1 MLKNTNLNDGLKC
14 LNRASIKERLI
25 ALCTPNYVWAFNNRK
40 NELLYILYSIFRLR
54 PWQVRTASFE
64 EYGKSSADSNDD
76 IIIIFSSNS
85 NSVYIS
91 EQINNVSD
99 FLRWYRY
106 YEVDF
111 TIIND
116 NVHLAWKVVKYAKKH
131 LSQKTCNISMEFG
144 KRYNALYSL

>member
-25 ALCTPNYVWAFNNRK
+25 ALCTPNHVWAFNNRK
-40 NELLYILYSIFRLR
+40 NELLYILYSIFHLR

-64 EYGKSSADSNDD
+64 EYDKSSADSNDD
-76 IIIIFSSNS
+76 IVIFFSCNS
-85 NSVYIS
+85 NSVYVS
-91 EQINNVSD
+91 EQICNISE

-106 YEVDF
+106 NEVDS

-116 NVHLAWKVVKYAKKH
+116 NVHLNWKVVYYSRKH
-131 LSQKTCNISMEFG
+131 FIS
-144 KRYNALYSL
+144 KIV

>member
-1 MLKNTNLNDGLKC
+1 MPKNTNLNDGLRC
-14 LNRASIKERLI
+14 LNQTSIKERLI
-25 ALCTPNYVWAFNNRK
+25 ALCTPNRVWAFNNRK
-40 NELLYILYSIFRLR
+40 NEVLYILYSIFHLL
-54 PWQVRTASFE
+54 PWQVRTSSFDV
-64 EYGKSSADSNDD
+64 YGKSSADSNDD

-106 YEVDF
+106 YEVDS

-116 NVHLAWKVVKYAKKH
+116 NVHLVWKVVKYSRKH
-131 LSQKTCNISMEFG
+131 FIS
-144 KRYNALYSL
+144 KIV

>member
-1 MLKNTNLNDGLKC
+1 MPKNTNLNDGLRC
-14 LNRASIKERLI
+14 FNQTSIKERLI
-25 ALCTPNYVWAFNNRK
+25 ALCTPNRVWAFNNRK
-40 NELLYILYSIFRLR
+40 NEVLYILYSIFHLL
-54 PWQVRTASFE
+54 PWQVRTSSFD

-106 YEVDF
+106 YEVDS

-116 NVHLAWKVVKYAKKH
+116 NVHLVWKVVKYSRKH
-131 LSQKTCNISMEFG
+131 FIS
-144 KRYNALYSL
+144 KIV

>member
-25 ALCTPNYVWAFNNRK
+25 ALCTPNHVWAFNNRK
-40 NELLYILYSIFRLR
+40 NELLYILYSIFHLR

-76 IIIIFSSNS
+76 IVIFFSCNS
-85 NSVYIS
+85 NSVYVS
-91 EQINNVSD
+91 EQICNISE

-106 YEVDF
+106 NEVDS
-111 TIIND
+111 TIIYD
-116 NVHLAWKVVKYAKKH
+116 NVHLNWKVVYYSRKH
-131 LSQKTCNISMEFG
+131 FIS
-144 KRYNALYSL
+144 KIV

>member
-25 ALCTPNYVWAFNNRK
+25 ALCTPNHIWAFNNRK
-40 NELLYILYSIFRLR
+40 NELLYILYSIFHLR

-76 IIIIFSSNS
+76 IVIFFSCNS
-85 NSVYIS
+85 NSVYVS
-91 EQINNVSD
+91 EQICNISE

-106 YEVDF
+106 NEVDS

-116 NVHLAWKVVKYAKKH
+116 NVHLNWKVVYYSRKH
-131 LSQKTCNISMEFG
+131 FIS
-144 KRYNALYSL
+144 KIV

>member
-1 MLKNTNLNDGLKC
+1 MPKNTNLNDGLRC
-14 LNRASIKERLI
+14 LNQTSIKERLI
-25 ALCTPNYVWAFNNRK
+25 ALCTPNRVWAFNNRK
-40 NELLYILYSIFRLR
+40 NEVLYILYSIFHLL
-54 PWQVRTASFE
+54 PWQVRTSSFD

-106 YEVDF
+106 YEVDS

-116 NVHLAWKVVKYAKKH
+116 NVHLVWKVVKYSKKH
-131 LSQKTCNISMEFG
+131 FIS
-144 KRYNALYSL
+144 KIV

>member
-14 LNRASIKERLI
+14 LNQTSIKERLI
-25 ALCTPNYVWAFNNRK
+25 ALCTPNHVWAFNNRK
-40 NELLYILYSIFRLR
+40 NELLYILYSIFHLR

-76 IIIIFSSNS
+76 IVIFFSCNS
-85 NSVYIS
+85 NSVYVS
-91 EQINNVSD
+91 EQICNISE

-106 YEVDF
+106 NEVDS

-116 NVHLAWKVVKYAKKH
+116 NVHLNWKVVYYSRKH
-131 LSQKTCNISMEFG
+131 FIS
-144 KRYNALYSL
+144 KIV

>member
-1 MLKNTNLNDGLKC
+1 MPKNTNLNDGLRC
-14 LNRASIKERLI
+14 LNQTSIKERLI
-25 ALCTPNYVWAFNNRK
+25 ALCTPNRVCAFNNRK
-40 NELLYILYSIFRLR
+40 NEVLYILYSIFHLL
-54 PWQVRTASFE
+54 PWQVRTSSFD

-106 YEVDF
+106 YEVDS

-116 NVHLAWKVVKYAKKH
+116 NVHLVWKVVKYSRKH
-131 LSQKTCNISMEFG
+131 FIS
-144 KRYNALYSL
+144 KIV

>member
-1 MLKNTNLNDGLKC
+1 MQKSTNLNDGLRC
-14 LNRASIKERLI
+14 LNRTSIKERLI
-25 ALCTPNYVWAFNNRK
+25 ALCTPNHVWAFNNRK
-40 NELLYILYSIFRLR
+40 NELLYILYSIFHLR

-64 EYGKSSADSNDD
+64 KFGKSSADSIDD

-106 YEVDF
+106 YEVDS

-116 NVHLAWKVVKYAKKH
+116 NVHLAWKVVYP
-131 LSQKTCNISMEFG
+131 
-144 KRYNALYSL
+144 

>member
-1 MLKNTNLNDGLKC
+1 MLKNTNLNDGLRC
-14 LNRASIKERLI
+14 LNQTSIKERLI
-25 ALCTPNYVWAFNNRK
+25 ALCTPNRVWAFNNRK
-40 NELLYILYSIFRLR
+40 NELLYILYSIFHLR

>member
-1 MLKNTNLNDGLKC
+1 MPKNTNLNDGLRC
-14 LNRASIKERLI
+14 LNQTSIKERLI
-25 ALCTPNYVWAFNNRK
+25 ALCTPNRVWAFNNRK
-40 NELLYILYSIFRLR
+40 NEVLYILYSIFHLL
-54 PWQVRTASFE
+54 PWQVRTSSFD

-106 YEVDF
+106 YEVDS

-116 NVHLAWKVVKYAKKH
+116 NVHLVWKVVKHSRKH
-131 LSQKTCNISMEFG
+131 FIS
-144 KRYNALYSL
+144 KIV

>member
-1 MLKNTNLNDGLKC
+1 MLKNTTLNDGLRC
-14 LNRASIKERLI
+14 LNRTSIKERLI
-25 ALCTPNYVWAFNNRK
+25 ALCTPNRVWAFNNRK
-40 NELLYILYSIFRLR
+40 NELLYILYSIFHLL
-54 PWQVRTASFE
+54 PWQVRTSSFD

-106 YEVDF
+106 YEVDS

-116 NVHLAWKVVKYAKKH
+116 NVHLVWKVVKYSRKH
-131 LSQKTCNISMEFG
+131 FISNIV
-144 KRYNALYSL
+144 

>member
-25 ALCTPNYVWAFNNRK
+25 ALCTPNHVWAFNNKK
-40 NELLYILYSIFRLR
+40 NELLYILYSIFHLR

-76 IIIIFSSNS
+76 IVIFFSCNS
-85 NSVYIS
+85 NSVYVS
-91 EQINNVSD
+91 EQICNISE

-106 YEVDF
+106 NEVDS

-116 NVHLAWKVVKYAKKH
+116 NVHLNWKVVYYSRKH
-131 LSQKTCNISMEFG
+131 FIS
-144 KRYNALYSL
+144 KIV

>member
-14 LNRASIKERLI
+14 LNRASIRERLI
-25 ALCTPNYVWAFNNRK
+25 ALCTPNHVWAFNNRK
-40 NELLYILYSIFRLR
+40 NELLYILYSIFHLR

-76 IIIIFSSNS
+76 IVIFFSCNS
-85 NSVYIS
+85 NSVYVS
-91 EQINNVSD
+91 EQICNISE

-106 YEVDF
+106 NEVDS

-116 NVHLAWKVVKYAKKH
+116 NVHLNWKVVYYSRKH
-131 LSQKTCNISMEFG
+131 FIS
-144 KRYNALYSL
+144 KIV

>member
-1 MLKNTNLNDGLKC
+1 MLKNTNLNDGLRC
-14 LNRASIKERLI
+14 LNQTSIKERLI
-25 ALCTPNYVWAFNNRK
+25 ALCTPNRVWAFNNRK
-40 NELLYILYSIFRLR
+40 NEVLYILYSIFHLL
-54 PWQVRTASFE
+54 PWQVRTSSFD

-106 YEVDF
+106 YEVDS

-116 NVHLAWKVVKYAKKH
+116 NVHLVWKVVKYSRKH
-131 LSQKTCNISMEFG
+131 FIS
-144 KRYNALYSL
+144 KIV

>member
-25 ALCTPNYVWAFNNRK
+25 ALCTPNHVWAFNNRK
-40 NELLYILYSIFRLR
+40 NELLYILYSIFHLR

-76 IIIIFSSNS
+76 IVIFFSCNS
-85 NSVYIS
+85 NSVYVS
-91 EQINNVSD
+91 EQICNISE

-106 YEVDF
+106 DEVDS

-116 NVHLAWKVVKYAKKH
+116 NVHLNWKVVYYSRKH
-131 LSQKTCNISMEFG
+131 FIS
-144 KRYNALYSL
+144 KIV

>member
-1 MLKNTNLNDGLKC
+1 MPKNTNLNDGLRC
-14 LNRASIKERLI
+14 LNQTSIKERLI
-25 ALCTPNYVWAFNNRK
+25 ALCTPNRVWAFNNRK
-40 NELLYILYSIFRLR
+40 NEVLYILYSIFHLL
-54 PWQVRTASFE
+54 PWQVRTSSFD

-106 YEVDF
+106 YEVDS

-116 NVHLAWKVVKYAKKH
+116 NVHLVWKVVKYSRNHFFSK
-131 LSQKTCNISMEFG
+131 NV
-144 KRYNALYSL
+144 

>member
-76 IIIIFSSNS
+76 IVIFFSCNS
-85 NSVYIS
+85 NSVYVS
-91 EQINNVSD
+91 EQICNISE

-106 YEVDF
+106 NEVDS

-116 NVHLAWKVVKYAKKH
+116 NVHLNWKVVYYSRKH
-131 LSQKTCNISMEFG
+131 FIS
-144 KRYNALYSL
+144 KIV

>member
-25 ALCTPNYVWAFNNRK
+25 ALCTPNHVWAFNNRK

-76 IIIIFSSNS
+76 IVIFFSCNS
-85 NSVYIS
+85 NSVYVS
-91 EQINNVSD
+91 EQICNVSD
-99 FLRWYRY
+99 FYDGIAIMKRIPRLSMIMFIWYGKLLSTQ
-106 YEVDF
+106 ES
-111 TIIND
+111 I
-116 NVHLAWKVVKYAKKH
+116 
-131 LSQKTCNISMEFG
+131 LSQKSCNISMEFG
-144 KRYNALYSL
+144 KKNNALYSL

>member
-25 ALCTPNYVWAFNNRK
+25 ALCTPNHVWAFNNRK
-40 NELLYILYSIFRLR
+40 NELLYILYSIFHLR

-64 EYGKSSADSNDD
+64 EYGNCSADSNDD
-76 IIIIFSSNS
+76 IVIFFSCNS
-85 NSVYIS
+85 NSVYVS
-91 EQINNVSD
+91 EQICNISE

-106 YEVDF
+106 NEVDS

-116 NVHLAWKVVKYAKKH
+116 NVHLNWKVVYYSRKH
-131 LSQKTCNISMEFG
+131 FIS
-144 KRYNALYSL
+144 KIV

>member
-25 ALCTPNYVWAFNNRK
+25 ALCTPNHVWAFNNRK
-40 NELLYILYSIFRLR
+40 NELLYILYSIFHLR

-76 IIIIFSSNS
+76 IVIFFSCNS
-85 NSVYIS
+85 NSVYVS
-91 EQINNVSD
+91 EQICNISE

-106 YEVDF
+106 NEVDS

-116 NVHLAWKVVKYAKKH
+116 NVHLKWKVVYYSRKH
-131 LSQKTCNISMEFG
+131 FIS
-144 KRYNALYSL
+144 KIV